1 MLSDFRKFILRGNLV
16 ELMIGFTVGAAF
28 AVVAKSL
35 VDDIVMPPIGLLLGG
50 HDFSNLFVL
59 LKDGPKAAPP
69 YASLADA
76 QAAGAVTWN
85 FGRFVNNVITFL
97 IVAASVYIVV
107 KAVNRL
113 EARVKSGEA
122 PAPPDE
128 KQCPFCLL
136 TVPVKATRCAHC
148 TSELKI

>member
-1 MLSDFRKFILRGNLV
+1 MLADFRKFILRGNLV
-16 ELMIGFTVGAAF
+16 ELMVGFTVGAAF

-59 LKDGPKAAPP
+59 LKAGPKGAPP
-69 YASLADA
+69 YASLAEA

-97 IVAASVYIVV
+97 IVAASVYVVV
-107 KAVNRL
+107 KTVNRL
-113 EARVKSGEA
+113 EARVKSGET

-128 KQCPFCLL
+128 KPCPYCLQ
-136 TVPVKATRCAHC
+136 TVPLKATRCPHC
-148 TSELKI
+148 TSTIV